1 MQTARTITEL
11 SARTLA
17 AGQARIDQHA
27 SGRMKKQ
34 AAVESQRVVH
44 EAMADLAQRDIE
56 HWLELLYDVQGGG
69 WWNVR
74 EDGMAIQAPPWCM
87 SRCAA
92 YGLSQPQARLLRII
106 VGDIVDRLPLTRQLY
121 YYLPQHK
128 RWFIN
133 RSRFP
138 TPESAL
144 EWQRTL
150 GAIKPAMWH
159 AYSLEYPGGRRK
171 RGANQGG
178 KHGGK

>member
-1 MQTARTITEL
+1 MQTARAISEL

-27 SGRMKKQ
+27 SGRIIKLAEEQ
-34 AAVESQRVVH
+34 SLRVVH
-44 EAMADLAQRDIE
+44 EAMADLAQRGIE
-56 HWLELLYDVQGGG
+56 HWLELLYDVQGSV

-74 EDGMAIQAPPWCM
+74 ADGMVLKAPPWCM
-87 SRCAA
+87 SRRAA

-106 VGDIVDRLPLTRQLY
+106 VIDLIAHLPVTRQLY

-128 RWFIN
+128 RWAVN

-138 TPESAL
+138 TLALAL

-150 GAIKPAMWH
+150 GAIRPATWH
-159 AYSLEYPGGRRK
+159 AYSVEYPGGRRK
-171 RGANQGG
+171 RGANQGTIR
-178 KHGGK
+178 GGK